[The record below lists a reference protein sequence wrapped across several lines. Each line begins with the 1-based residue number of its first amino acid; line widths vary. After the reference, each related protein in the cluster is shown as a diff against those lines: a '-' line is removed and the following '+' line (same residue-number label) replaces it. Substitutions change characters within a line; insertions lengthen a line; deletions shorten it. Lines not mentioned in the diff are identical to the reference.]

1 MKKRSGIKKSFWQA
15 TASMVM
21 VLPLAV
27 WRLVIWSYQRI
38 PLPSQY
44 KWIVLLVVSAVI
56 VGAWRYMSA
65 GANSLQRQERM
76 ALAFSE
82 GMSVEADVVE
92 LGPLTRRIKAV
103 GVLKATD
110 SAVLRSEIQGVI
122 SKIVFSDGAQVKAS
136 APVIY
141 LDDATLKAELQK
153 SLAEHEYA
161 KLSYER
167 AEELYKRDIG
177 SRQERDKA
185 LSEMQVRDALV
196 KVSRTR
202 LAQTVIRAPFDGLLG
217 IRDISAGSWVNA
229 GTELISIINLNPIKV
244 DFKIPEF
251 YLRDVEV
258 GQKAEVLVDGFD
270 NTPFQAEIE
279 AIDPKIEATGH
290 SLQIRAKILDS
301 SEKLR
306 PGLFANVTLTIGIQ
320 ADAMMVPES
329 AVDRS
334 GDDEFVYVIK
344 NKTALKTLVTT
355 GSRENGRVEILGGL
369 SEGAMIVT
377 SGQVKLRDGY
387 RVKVVNPSAKL
398 DSAGQL

>member
-1 MKKRSGIKKSFWQA
+1 
-15 TASMVM
+15 
-21 VLPLAV
+21 
-27 WRLVIWSYQRI
+27 
-38 PLPSQY
+38 
-44 KWIVLLVVSAVI
+44 
-56 VGAWRYMSA
+56 
-65 GANSLQRQERM
+65 
-76 ALAFSE
+76 
-82 GMSVEADVVE
+82 
-92 LGPLTRRIKAV
+92 
-103 GVLKATD
+103 
-110 SAVLRSEIQGVI
+110 
-122 SKIVFSDGAQVKAS
+122 
-136 APVIY
+136 
-141 LDDATLKAELQK
+141 
-153 SLAEHEYA
+153 
-161 KLSYER
+161 
-167 AEELYKRDIG
+167 
-177 SRQERDKA
+177 
-185 LSEMQVRDALV
+185 
-196 KVSRTR
+196 

-344 NKTALKTLVTT
+344 NKTAFKNTCNYWLPRKWPI
-355 GSRENGRVEILGGL
+355 RNLGG
-369 SEGAMIVT
+369 AF
-377 SGQVKLRDGY
+377 
-387 RVKVVNPSAKL
+387 
-398 DSAGQL
+398 